1 MLRGLVATR
10 ISTRRM
16 HVKAIKMRWL
26 TGGLN
31 YSYLLSTNDK
41 KKSWLID
48 PAETLEVMEDLTTDE
63 IKTIEAIVNTHHHY
77 DHAGGNVTT
86 LAALKEKGCN
96 VSHVI
101 AGSQRSPI
109 ANEIPDNLHETSL
122 GKLKILCIRTPCHTQ
137 DSICYYVQDTETGEQ
152 AIFTGDTLFT
162 GGCGRFFEGTAE
174 EMDKALNV
182 NLLEYTGGRTNWDK
196 IKVYP
201 GHEYT
206 AGNVH
211 FIRNNV
217 YLNKSDNK
225 SFNELESFANAN
237 EVTTGHF
244 TLADELSYNPFMR
257 LDDKIVR
264 KRVGDSQ
271 LSWTRAQVMDKLRE
285 LKNRA

>member
-1 MLRGLVATR
+1 
-10 ISTRRM
+10 M

-26 TGGLN
+26 TGGVN

-48 PAETLEVMEDLTTDE
+48 PAETLEVMEDLTTAE

-196 IKVYP
+196 IKV
-201 GHEYT
+201 
-206 AGNVH
+206 
-211 FIRNNV
+211 
-217 YLNKSDNK
+217 
-225 SFNELESFANAN
+225 FNELESFANAN

-264 KRVGDSQ
+264 KRMGDSQ